1 MDTYGVELSIIAS
14 LQMDPKMVGRV
25 YGKLSPE
32 MFTSATLGRIY
43 LEYIRAYDL
52 NKTPTIAEIQQNCI
66 SDDYPQQDINYAIFE
81 AAKATV
87 LSTDIIPNADVI
99 AREYRV
105 RQGENLIRNTKLEGS
120 KVDEQIGSLITGLE
134 GIMVQK
140 KIETM
145 TLSQIA
151 AENRANYF
159 TAEKKAQLYTGTCL
173 DKQIGGLEPGDVAVI
188 AARPAVGKSVF
199 SGQLALNW
207 AKAGIRVGY
216 FNLEMQP
223 SQMYERWLANESGI
237 AMQQIRKATS
247 AADGDWRRFEI
258 ANEVFTQIGGN
269 LYLTS
274 GPKTVSDI
282 KRESRHMDYDVMII
296 DYMQLLTP
304 EGAYQGNR
312 AAEVADISRGI
323 KSIAMEYKIPVI
335 AMSQLNRA
343 SETRRNNEPS
353 MAELRESGA
362 IEQDASIV
370 VLMWKN
376 EDNKEMRFFNVAKCR
391 QGIPGKCSM
400 MFDGSHARFIDDENP
415 FTEKGADNG

>member
-1 MDTYGVELSIIAS
+1 MDTYETELSIIAS

-25 YGKLSPE
+25 CDVLKPE
-32 MFTSATLGRIY
+32 MFTSATIGRIY
-43 LEYIRAYDL
+43 LEYLRAYDL

-66 SDDYPQQDINYAIFE
+66 SDDYPQQDINYALVE

-120 KVDEQIGSLITGLE
+120 KVDEQIGGLITGLE
-134 GIMVQK
+134 SIMIQK
-140 KIETM
+140 KNE
-145 TLSQIA
+145 TLSLAEIA
-151 AENRANYF
+151 AANKLCYF
-159 TAEKKAQLYTGTCL
+159 TAERKKQLFTGTCL

-207 AKAGIRVGY
+207 AKSGIKVGY
-216 FNLEMQP
+216 YNLEMQP

-237 AMQQIRKATS
+237 AMQQIRKATT
-247 AADGDWRRFEI
+247 ANEGDWRRFNI
-258 ANEVFTQIGGN
+258 ANEVFESIGGN
-269 LYLTS
+269 LYVTS

-282 KRESRHMDYDVMII
+282 KRESKHMDYDVIII

-323 KSIAMEYKIPVI
+323 KAIAMEYKIPVI

-343 SETRRNNEPS
+343 SEMRKSNEPS
-353 MAELRESGA
+353 MSELRESGS

-370 VLMWKN
+370 VLMWKDN
-376 EDNKEMRFFNVAKCR
+376 ENNELRMFNVAKCR

-400 MFDGSHARFIDDENP
+400 IFDGSHARFIDENNP
-415 FTEKGADNG
+415 FTEKGADDD

>member
-1 MDTYGVELSIIAS
+1 MDTYETELSIIAS

-25 YGKLSPE
+25 CDVLKPE
-32 MFTSATLGRIY
+32 MFTSATIGRIY
-43 LEYIRAYDL
+43 LEYLRAYDL

-66 SDDYPQQDINYAIFE
+66 SDDYPQQDINYALVE

-120 KVDEQIGSLITGLE
+120 KVDEQIGGLITGLE
-134 GIMVQK
+134 SIMIQK
-140 KIETM
+140 KNE
-145 TLSQIA
+145 TLSLAEIA
-151 AENRANYF
+151 AANKLCYF
-159 TAEKKAQLYTGTCL
+159 TAERKKQLFTGTCL

-207 AKAGIRVGY
+207 AKSGIKVGY
-216 FNLEMQP
+216 YNLEMQP

-237 AMQQIRKATS
+237 AMQQIRKATT
-247 AADGDWRRFEI
+247 ANEGDWRRFNI
-258 ANEVFTQIGGN
+258 ANEVFESIGGN
-269 LYLTS
+269 LYVTS

-282 KRESRHMDYDVMII
+282 KRESKHMDYDVIII

-323 KSIAMEYKIPVI
+323 KAIAMEYKIPVI

-343 SETRRNNEPS
+343 SEMRKSNEPS
-353 MAELRESGA
+353 MSELRESGS

-370 VLMWKN
+370 VLMWKDN
-376 EDNKEMRFFNVAKCR
+376 ENNELRMFNVAKCR

-400 MFDGSHARFIDDENP
+400 IFDGKHARFIDENNP
-415 FTEKGADNG
+415 FTEKGADND